1 MRAVYKDHD
10 RYRGQAKRLAAHIE
24 KEFATDKIYEQFVN
38 SIIGKSS
45 LKPQDFNGVSFC
57 IPTNGKRPDKT
68 ELTIKS
74 IKAQVGK
81 PVEIILCGDVD
92 NFRHIEGV
100 TLVDRKQEAHTR
112 KVALLRN
119 KAAEVAKYDVIAW
132 CDDDVVVSKTWL
144 EDTIEFSKENG
155 WEVLGNKV
163 LSPDGTRYWDRATL
177 SPKHELVSYDHPNY
191 HKGLYQS
198 SAFFIVRKNVWNN
211 VKWDENHLVY
221 ADREGGIP
229 EDIKYSIDL
238 QNKYSLCFN
247 KNSLVWHND
256 EKYVQMGNI
265 TLFREAASE
274 KFGFCPKF
282 KPKQNFIELID
293 EIK

>member
-1 MRAVYKDHD
+1 M
-10 RYRGQAKRLAAHIE
+10 
-24 KEFATDKIYEQFVN
+24 
-38 SIIGKSS
+38 
-45 LKPQDFNGVSFC
+45 
-57 IPTNGKRPDKT
+57 
-68 ELTIKS
+68 
-74 IKAQVGK
+74 
-81 PVEIILCGDVD
+81 
-92 NFRHIEGV
+92 
-100 TLVDRKQEAHTR
+100 
-112 KVALLRN
+112 
-119 KAAEVAKYDVIAW
+119 
-132 CDDDVVVSKTWL
+132 
-144 EDTIEFSKENG
+144 
-155 WEVLGNKV
+155 
-163 LSPDGTRYWDRATL
+163 
-177 SPKHELVSYDHPNY
+177 
-191 HKGLYQS
+191 
-198 SAFFIVRKNVWNN
+198 
-211 VKWDENHLVY
+211 Y